1 MRGEDGIVRLIVR
14 WLVIAISVA
23 AAAYIVPGIEVGE
36 NGWVAVLVMAA
47 VLGLVNAFIR
57 PILSF
62 FSCLLIIVT
71 LGLFSLVINTGTF
84 LLASWIS
91 QNWFGAQFSVDGFW
105 SAFWGSIVVSIV
117 SVVISALLPD
127 DEDR

>member
-1 MRGEDGIVRLIVR
+1 MRLIVR
-14 WLVIAISVA
+14 WLVIAVSVA
-23 AAAYIVPGIEVGE
+23 VAAYIVPGIEVGE
-36 NGWVAVLVMAA
+36 NGWVAVLVMSA

-91 QNWFGAQFSVDGFW
+91 QNWFRAQFSVDGFW
-105 SAFWGSIVVSIV
+105 PAFWGSIVVSVV

-127 DEDR
+127 DKDS

>member
-1 MRGEDGIVRLIVR
+1 VRLIVR
-14 WLVIAISVA
+14 WLVIAVSVA
-23 AAAYIVPGIEVGE
+23 VAAYIVPGIEVGE
-36 NGWVAVLVMAA
+36 NGWVAVLVMSA

-91 QNWFGAQFSVDGFW
+91 QNWFRAQFSVDGFW
-105 SAFWGSIVVSIV
+105 PAFWGSIVVSVV

-127 DEDR
+127 DKDS